1 MNKDRHKK
9 SVASE
14 GIPRIA
20 LVGNPNVG
28 KSVIFGWLTGQYVTV
43 SNFPGTTVEVTQG
56 NSSFGGRR
64 RVIVDTPGI
73 NNLIPMSEDERVT
86 RDILLEDEDVRVI
99 QVCDAKNLRRGLMIT
114 LQLAEMEK
122 PVVLVLNMA
131 DEAKERG
138 ITVDHRALA
147 KLLGIPVLSTIAT
160 RRKGLEGL
168 GKSLEEGGIPQ
179 VRPFYSAEIE
189 EGIVAIENLL
199 PEKQKGKRALA
210 LMLMAGDESL
220 KDWLYWRLSE
230 QFIQRVEE
238 ITRGLQ
244 SQHQEPLGF
253 LINRKRLNTADQ
265 ILEGVFCQEEKGK
278 GRTALAISN
287 LTTHPIAGILIL
299 ISVLYAMY
307 KWVGDFGAGIG
318 VDFLFNVVFG
328 KVINPAFTRVVEY
341 LFPWQVLQDFFV
353 GPYGLL
359 TMGLTYAIAIVLPIV
374 GTFFFA
380 FGLLEDSG
388 YLPRLAVMANRVF
401 QTMGLNGKAILPMV
415 LGLGCDTMATLT
427 TRILETKKER
437 ILVTLLLALGVPCS
451 AQIGVMVGMFAGLS
465 VKAVILWGFVVMG
478 SMIFVGI
485 LGSKLIPGEKAD
497 FIMEIPPLRIP
508 TLGNILIKT
517 LARLEWF
524 LKEAVPLFLL
534 GTMFLFVLDRLG
546 WIKSLQNLAEPIVVG
561 FLGLPAK
568 ATEALLLG
576 FMRRDYGAAGFFIMA
591 KAGELDSIQIV
602 VSLVTITLFLP
613 CLANFFMMVKER
625 GLGQALA
632 MAGFIFPFAFIV
644 GGGLNY
650 FLRLVGVSL

>member
-1 MNKDRHKK
+1 MDKCCPEQ
-9 SVASE
+9 SVAPE
-14 GIPRIA
+14 VIPRVA

-28 KSVIFGWLTGQYVTV
+28 KSVIFGWLTGQYVAV
-43 SNFPGTTVEVTQG
+43 SNYPGTTVEVAQG
-56 NSSFGGRR
+56 NSKVGGRR

-86 RDILLEDEDVRVI
+86 RDILLDDEDLKVI

-138 ITVDHRALA
+138 ITIDRHGLA
-147 KLLGIPVLSTIAT
+147 QLLEIPVLSTIAT
-160 RRKGLEGL
+160 RRKGLDGL
-168 GKSLEEGGIPQ
+168 GKVLEERCTPQ
-179 VRPFYSAEIE
+179 VRPIYSPEIE
-189 EGIVAIENLL
+189 EGVTAIENLL

-210 LMLMAGDESL
+210 LMLLAGDESL
-220 KDWLYWRLSE
+220 QDWLHCRLSE
-230 QFIQRVEE
+230 QVILKIEE
-238 ITRGLQ
+238 ISRRLQ
-244 SQHQEPLGF
+244 SQHPEPLGF
-253 LINRKRLNTADQ
+253 FINQKRLNAVDR
-265 ILEGVFCQEEKGK
+265 ILEGVFRKEKRSRGM
-278 GRTALAISN
+278 GARALSN
-287 LTTHPIAGILIL
+287 LTTHPIGGVPILL
-299 ISVLYAMY
+299 VVLYAMY

-318 VDFLFNVVFG
+318 VDFLLNVVFG
-328 KVINPAFTRVVEY
+328 KAINPAATWVVEY
-341 LFPWQVLQDFFV
+341 LFPWQFLQEFFV
-353 GPYGLL
+353 GPYGLV

-388 YLPRLAVMANRVF
+388 YLPRLAVMVNRVF
-401 QTMGLNGKAILPMV
+401 RVMGLSGKAVLPMV

-427 TRILETKKER
+427 TRVLETKKER

-465 VKAVILWGFVVMG
+465 MKAIVLWAFVVMG
-478 SMIFVGI
+478 SMIFVG
-485 LGSKLIPGEKAD
+485 LLASKLIPGEKAD

-508 TLGNILIKT
+508 TLANIFIKT

-534 GTMFLFVLDRLG
+534 GTFFLFALDRLG
-546 WIKSLQNLAEPIVVG
+546 LLKALQKMAAPIVVG

-568 ATEALLLG
+568 ATQALLLG
-576 FMRRDYGAAGFFIMA
+576 FLRRDYGAAGLFVMA

-602 VSLVTITLFLP
+602 VSLVTITLFVP
-613 CLANFFMMVKER
+613 CVANFFMIIKER

-632 MAGFIFPFAFIV
+632 MAGFIFPFALIV
-644 GGGLNY
+644 GGGLN
-650 FLRLVGVSL
+650 FLLRFLGVNL

>member
-1 MNKDRHKK
+1 MIKNRQKK
-9 SVASE
+9 TAAS
-14 GIPRIA
+14 GKMPRIA

-28 KSVIFGWLTGQYVTV
+28 KSVIFGWMTGQYATV

-86 RDILLEDEDVRVI
+86 RDILLEDEDLQVI

-114 LQLAEMEK
+114 LQLAEMER
-122 PVVLVLNMA
+122 PVILVLNMA

-138 ITVDHRALA
+138 IAIDHRGLA
-147 KLLGIPVLSTIAT
+147 QLLGIPVLSTIAT
-160 RRKGLEGL
+160 RRKGLEAL
-168 GKSLEEGGIPQ
+168 GKALQESGSLQ
-179 VRPFYSAEIE
+179 VRPFYGPEME
-189 EGIVAIENLL
+189 EGIEAIANLL
-199 PEKQKGKRALA
+199 PGEEKGERALA
-210 LMLMAGDESL
+210 LMLLAGDESL
-220 KDWLYWRLSE
+220 KDWLHWRLND
-230 QFIQRVEE
+230 QMIQRIEE
-238 ITRGLQ
+238 ISRRLQ

-253 LINRKRLNTADQ
+253 LINQKRLIAVDQ
-265 ILEGVFCQEEKGK
+265 ILERVFSQEKREK
-278 GRTALAISN
+278 GRTARVISN
-287 LTTHPIAGILIL
+287 WTTHPIAGVPILIF
-299 ISVLYAMY
+299 VLYAMY
-307 KWVGDFGAGIG
+307 KWVGEFGAGLG

-328 KVINPAFTRVVEY
+328 KAINPAFTRVVQY
-341 LFPWQVLQDFFV
+341 LFPWQLLQDFFV

-359 TMGLTYAIAIVLPIV
+359 TMGLTYAVAIVLPIV

-388 YLPRLAVMANRVF
+388 YLPRLAVMTNRLF
-401 QTMGLNGKAILPMV
+401 HTMGLNGKAILPMV

-465 VKAVILWGFVVMG
+465 MKAIVLWGLVVMG
-478 SMIFVGI
+478 SMVFVGF
-485 LGSKLIPGEKAD
+485 LTSKLIPGEKAD
-497 FIMEIPPLRIP
+497 FVMEIPPLRIP
-508 TLGNILIKT
+508 TLGNILVKT

-534 GTMFLFVLDRLG
+534 GTFFLFVLDRLG
-546 WIKSLQNLAEPIVVG
+546 LIKLLQNAAEPIVVR

-576 FMRRDYGAAGFFIMA
+576 FLRRDYGAAGFFIMA
-591 KAGELDSIQIV
+591 KAGELDTIQIV
-602 VSLVTITLFLP
+602 VSLVTITLFVP
-613 CLANFFMMVKER
+613 CLANFFMIIKER

-650 FLRLVGVSL
+650 FLRAVGVSL